1 MKRIFWILSIS
12 LLVFS
17 CEDSEEKSGDL
28 FQLKEKGGIYS
39 LIELDG
45 EDISSEDYVLQH
57 DSENKRISGKTGC
70 NNFISAYEIIED
82 RIEFRPTLG
91 TKMYCEGEMEHEET
105 FEEIL
110 PLIRKVQIS
119 GEELVFLSEENEE
132 LIKLQK
138 TKTSE

>member
-1 MKRIFWILSIS
+1 MKKLFLFFSLSW
-12 LLVFS
+12 LLFS
-17 CEDSEEKSGDL
+17 CGKSGKVSEDASDL
-28 FQLKEKGGIYS
+28 KDKGGIYN

-45 EDISSEDYVLQH
+45 ENISSEDYVLQH
-57 DSENKRISGKTGC
+57 DSENKRLSGKTGC
-70 NNFISAYEIIED
+70 NNFISAYEVEGD
-82 RIEFRPTLG
+82 KIEFRPTLG

-132 LIKLQK
+132 LLKLQK
-138 TKTSE
+138 QEQSE

>member
-1 MKRIFWILSIS
+1 MKRILLFIGFS
-12 LLVFS
+12 LLLIS
-17 CEDSEEKSGDL
+17 CENSGEDSKDL
-28 FQLKEKGGIYS
+28 SNLKEKGGIYS

-57 DSENKRISGKTGC
+57 DSENQRLSGKTGC
-70 NNFISAYEIIED
+70 NNFISAYDIDGDI
-82 RIEFRPTLG
+82 IEFRPTLG

-132 LIKLQK
+132 LLKLLK
-138 TKTSE
+138 TETSE